1 MHKKIKPMVY
11 MLMFTLVLSSCGTKA
26 TKATIGQRAAADSN
40 VINVNLIN
48 DKGAKIGT
56 ARLTQLTEGVQ
67 FHVEAAKLAPGIH
80 GIHVHEFGMCDTP
93 DFKSAGA
100 HLNPQNKQHGFHNP
114 QGYHAGDL
122 PNIEV
127 DANGKVNTDIVTKT
141 MTLEKGK
148 SNSLLKPD
156 GASLIIHEK
165 ADDYMT
171 DPSGNSG
178 NRVACAVIK

>member
-1 MHKKIKPMVY
+1 MHKKIIPTVY
-11 MLMFTLVLSSCGTKA
+11 TLMFALVLSACGTKA
-26 TKATIGQRAAADSN
+26 TAGLPAAADSN
-40 VINVNLIN
+40 MINVNLIN

-56 ARLTQLTEGVQ
+56 ARLTQASEGVHI
-67 FHVEAAKLAPGIH
+67 HVEAAKLAPGIH
-80 GIHVHEFGMCDTP
+80 GIHVHEYGVCDTP

-100 HLNPQNKQHGFHNP
+100 HLNPENKPHGFKNT

-127 DANGKVNTDIVTKT
+127 DANGKINTDIVTKT
-141 MTLEKGK
+141 VTLEKGK
-148 SNSLLKPD
+148 PNSLLKPE
-156 GASLIIHEK
+156 GVSLIIHEK

-178 NRVACAVIK
+178 NRVACGVIK

>member
-1 MHKKIKPMVY
+1 LHTKFIT
-11 MLMFTLVLSSCGTKA
+11 LTCSLIIALVLSACGA
-26 TKATIGQRAAADSN
+26 KATIAQPAAKDSTAVN
-40 VINVNLIN
+40 VSLIN
-48 DKGAKIGT
+48 EKGAKIGT
-56 ARLTQLTEGVQ
+56 ARLTQLPDGVQ
-67 FHVEAAKLAPGIH
+67 IHVEAAKLAPGKH
-80 GIHVHEFGMCDTP
+80 GIHIHELGVCDPP

-127 DANGKVNTDIVTKT
+127 DANGKVNTDMVTKT
-141 MTLEKGK
+141 ITLEKGK
-148 SNSLLKPD
+148 PNSLLKPD

-171 DPSGNSG
+171 DPAGNSG
-178 NRVACAVIK
+178 NRVACGVIK